1 MEEPNRNLQELEMQF
16 NYLSQQVEEAKA
28 QLNEMRM
35 ALQEM
40 QETLFAIVE
49 LEAKPKSTL
58 VLLGASSFVPSKIE
72 TEKVLVPIGANV
84 LAMKTPLDARKVIE
98 ERAAKLLSAITN
110 VEKALGQMLQMRQ
123 SLMQQAQQ
131 AQQSSM

>member
-1 MEEPNRNLQELEMQF
+1 M
-16 NYLSQQVEEAKA
+16 
-28 QLNEMRM
+28 
-35 ALQEM
+35 
-40 QETLFAIVE
+40 
-49 LEAKPKSTL
+49 
-58 VLLGASSFVPSKIE
+58 
-72 TEKVLVPIGANV
+72 LVPIGANV